1 MRTMQLAL
9 TIVTERH
16 ASFLWDLLNSESAGP
31 GDRVEV
37 EPGAAIIYSTAEE
50 TKGLDLPWSYHF
62 VIELSGGITSAA
74 AIGAWIYS
82 RLHPKRDKIRRVEI
96 EERECHLDQ
105 GEITR
110 IIERKITVDRGA

>member
-1 MRTMQLAL
+1 MRMMQVAL
-9 TIVTERH
+9 TIVTERD
-16 ASFLWDLLNSESAGP
+16 ATFLWDLLDSDSAGP

-37 EPGAAIIYSTAEE
+37 APGSAIVYSTAEE

-62 VIELSGGITSAA
+62 VIELSGGVTSAA

-82 RLHPKRDKIRRVEI
+82 RLHPKRDKIRRIEI
-96 EERECHLDQ
+96 EERECHLGQ

-110 IIERKITVDRGA
+110 IIERKITVDR